1 MAVDT
6 HKAVKKLKEVGFD
19 EAQAEAVVRMVGE
32 AFDDSVATK
41 ADIVTVRADLS
52 TQGAEVRG
60 EIQEVRTDLS
70 TQGAELRAEIQEVRG
85 EIREVRGEIQE
96 VRTDLSTQGA
106 ELHGEIREVR
116 GELRAEAK
124 AIRAELR
131 ELEQRMT
138 IKLGGLLVLAL
149 TLLTAINKWLG

>member
-6 HKAVKKLKEVGFD
+6 HRAIKKLKEVGFD

-32 AFDDSVATK
+32 AFDDSAATK
-41 ADIVTVRADLS
+41 VDIAELRIEIQEVRADLS
-52 TQGAEVRG
+52 TQGAELRG
-60 EIQEVRTDLS
+60 
-70 TQGAELRAEIQEVRG
+70 EIQEVRG
-85 EIREVRGEIQE
+85 EIREARA
-96 VRTDLSTQGA
+96 DLSTQGA
-106 ELHGEIREVR
+106 ES
-116 GELRAEAK
+116 RAEAK

-149 TLLTAINKWLG
+149 TLLTAINKWIG

>member
-60 EIQEVRTDLS
+60 EIQEVRGEIQEVRADLS
-70 TQGAELRAEIQEVRG
+70 TQGAELRG
-85 EIREVRGEIQE
+85 EIREVR
-96 VRTDLSTQGA
+96 T
-106 ELHGEIREVR
+106 
-116 GELRAEAK
+116 ELRAESK

>member
-1 MAVDT
+1 MALDT

-19 EAQAEAVVRMVGE
+19 ESQAEAVVRMVGE
-32 AFDDSVATK
+32 AFGDTVATK

-52 TQGAEVRG
+52 TQGAELRI
-60 EIQEVRTDLS
+60 EIQEVRTEI
-70 TQGAELRAEIQEVRG
+70 QEVRAEIQEVRT
-85 EIREVRGEIQE
+85 EIREVR
-96 VRTDLSTQGA
+96 A
-106 ELHGEIREVR
+106 ELRT
-116 GELRAEAK
+116 EAK

>member
-70 TQGAELRAEIQEVRG
+70 TQGAELRGEIQEVRG

-96 VRTDLSTQGA
+96 VRADLSTQGA
-106 ELHGEIREVR
+106 ES
-116 GELRAEAK
+116 RAESK
-124 AIRAELR
+124 AIRAEIR
-131 ELEQRMT
+131 DLEQRMT